1 MKSKRFLRGI
11 YYILGL
17 VILAAGITL
26 NTRTTLGVSPI
37 VSVAY
42 CISEISG
49 WNFGNTTFLW
59 YSFFVLLEVILHL
72 IRRHENWRKQ
82 ITADLLQIVVSLIF
96 TRFMNLFSVLIPIFE
111 TVYPN
116 SFAGSLGGR
125 LMFLA
130 LAIVLTG
137 VGAAMSLFMRIVP
150 NPGDGLVQGISDFF
164 GLKTGLSKN
173 IVDISCVIL
182 TLILS
187 LLILHRVVGVGIG
200 TLVAML
206 GIGRVV
212 ALFEMCC
219 GDYLKNIAQD
229 EK

>member
-1 MKSKRFLRGI
+1 MKSKRFLRGF
-11 YYILGL
+11 YYLLGL

-26 NTRTTLGVSPI
+26 NTKTTLGVSPI

-96 TRFMNLFSVLIPIFE
+96 TRFMNIFSALIPVFE

-137 VGAAMSLFMRIVP
+137 VGAAMSLFMRIVL
-150 NPGDGLVQGISDFF
+150 NPGDGLTDDENNW
-164 GLKTGLSKN
+164 LK
-173 IVDISCVIL
+173 V
-182 TLILS
+182 
-187 LLILHRVVGVGIG
+187 LLRVKMIERS
-200 TLVAML
+200 TTT
-206 GIGRVV
+206 
-212 ALFEMCC
+212 
-219 GDYLKNIAQD
+219 
-229 EK
+229 